1 MVAGFLVV
9 TCQALVSEVADCRS
23 QCEELL
29 GSCELLETPFDQS
42 KFESDVSLLQGKMAA
57 CEEVRTCRLETI
69 IVSPPGLLVEA
80 TDFGAFEAADYFQRK
95 PSPTCS
101 WWCCCCA
108 ALCTITCTAH

>member
-1 MVAGFLVV
+1 MIEWSIDYKSALGAARLCPFLIAGVLLMVAGFLVV
-9 TCQALVSEVADCRS
+9 TCQALVSEVADSRS

-80 TDFGAFEAADYFQRK
+80 TDFGTFEAAD
-95 PSPTCS
+95 
-101 WWCCCCA
+101 
-108 ALCTITCTAH
+108 